1 MIYCALHL
9 ELLSVNKS
17 YFTNLQLCQI
27 KVLQICHFIQI
38 IFSAGVLLT
47 QKEAAIYCDQRGLE
61 SPECQH
67 QLSIRC

>member
-9 ELLSVNKS
+9 ELLSVHKS

-27 KVLQICHFIQI
+27 KVLQICHFILI

-47 QKEAAIYCDQRGLE
+47 QKEAAIYFDQRRPE
-61 SPECQH
+61 SPECQR